1 MPSAVRQR
9 SASPDGRSAKK
20 ARDDPA
26 KPIVLPEGTERVALN
41 NKYEASE
48 PYKHIVVPG
57 LLTDELVS
65 RSGNCDG

>member
-9 SASPDGRSAKK
+9 SASPDGRSTKK

-26 KPIVLPEGTERVALN
+26 RPIVLPEGKERAVLHE
-41 NKYEASE
+41 KYEASE

-65 RSGNCDG
+65 RMVAEV

>member
-9 SASPDGRSAKK
+9 SASPAGRAAKK

-26 KPIVLPEGTERVALN
+26 RPIVLPKGPERASLHE
-41 NKYEASE
+41 KYEASA
-48 PYKHIVVPG
+48 PYKHIAVPG

-65 RSGNCDG
+65 R